1 MNKNTKFENHLDYL
15 KLPYI
20 KENYKSMTSE
30 AAEKQMTHMQFI
42 SSAIASEVNEKQQRA
57 SERRIRQARFPVI
70 KTIDQF
76 QWNHPEEINRDLVL
90 HLFGLDFIE
99 KCSNVIFLGF
109 PGLGKTHLSIAL
121 AYHAC
126 MHGHTVRFETAI
138 NVINR
143 LDAAQK
149 AGNFGQVLRSF
160 TNPDLLCLDELG
172 YLPIDQ
178 RGADLLFQVIS
189 SRYETGSMIISS
201 NREFNQW
208 PVIFDN
214 DKTITSAILDRLL
227 HHCEVV
233 VIEGNSFRMKNE
245 KKDMLSDK

>member
-1 MNKNTKFENHLDYL
+1 MNKQKKLENSLEYL
-15 KLPYI
+15 KLPYLR
-20 KENYKSMTSE
+20 ENYKSMTAE
-30 AAEKQMTHMQFI
+30 AAEKQLAHMEFLTSI
-42 SSAIASEVNEKQQRA
+42 IESEMNEKLQRA
-57 SERRIRQARFPVI
+57 AERRIKQARFPVV
-70 KTIDQF
+70 KTLEQF
-76 QWNHPEEINRDLVL
+76 QWDYPEEINRDLVR

-99 KCSNVIFLGF
+99 KCANVIFLGP
-109 PGLGKTHLSIAL
+109 PGLGKTHLAVAL

-126 MHGHTVRFETAI
+126 THGHSVRFDTAI

-160 TNPDLLCLDELG
+160 TKPDVLCLDELG

-178 RGADLLFQVIS
+178 RGADLLFQIIS
-189 SRYETGSMIISS
+189 LRYETGSMILTS
-201 NREFNQW
+201 NRQFNQW

-233 VIEGNSFRMKNE
+233 VIEGTSFRMKSE
-245 KKDMLSDK
+245 KKDILFDD

>member
-20 KENYKSMTSE
+20 KDNYKSMTSE
-30 AAEKQMTHMQFI
+30 AAEKQMTPMQFI
-42 SSAIASEVNEKQQRA
+42 SSAIAAEVNEKQQRA

-76 QWNHPEEINRDLVL
+76 QWDYPAEINRDLVL

-99 KCSNVIFLGF
+99 KRSNVIFLGF
-109 PGLGKTHLSIAL
+109 PGLGKTHLTIAL

-126 MHGHTVRFETAI
+126 MHGHSVRFETAI
-138 NVINR
+138 NIINR

-149 AGNFGQVLRSF
+149 AGNFGQILRSF
-160 TNPDLLCLDELG
+160 TNPSLLCIDEIG
-172 YLPIDQ
+172 FLPIDQ

-189 SRYETGSMIISS
+189 SRYETGSIILTS
-201 NREFNQW
+201 NRQFNQW

-233 VIEGNSFRMKNE
+233 VIEGTSFRMKNE

>member
-1 MNKNTKFENHLDYL
+1 MNKKRKLEENLDYL
-15 KLPYI
+15 KMPYI
-20 KENYKSMTSE
+20 RDNYKSMTSE
-30 AAEKQMTHMQFI
+30 AAEKQLTHMQFLTSI
-42 SSAIASEVNEKQQRA
+42 IESEVNEKLQRA
-57 SERRIRQARFPVI
+57 SERRIKQARFPVV
-70 KTIDQF
+70 KTLEQF
-76 QWNHPEEINRDLVL
+76 QWDYPEDINRDLVR

-99 KCSNVIFLGF
+99 KRANVIFLGP
-109 PGLGKTHLSIAL
+109 PGLGKTHLAVAL
-121 AYHAC
+121 SYHAC
-126 MHGHTVRFETAI
+126 MHGHTIRFDTAI

-143 LDAAQK
+143 LDTAKK

-160 TNPDLLCLDELG
+160 TRPDLLCLDELG

-189 SRYETGSMIISS
+189 SRYETGSMILTS
-201 NREFNQW
+201 NRQFNQW

-233 VIEGNSFRMKNE
+233 VIEGTSFRMKNE
-245 KKDMLSDK
+245 KKDILSDD

>member
-1 MNKNTKFENHLDYL
+1 MNKQKKLENSLEYL
-15 KLPYI
+15 KLPYLR
-20 KENYKSMTSE
+20 ENYKSMTAE
-30 AAEKQMTHMQFI
+30 AAEKQLAHMEFLTSI
-42 SSAIASEVNEKQQRA
+42 IESEMNEKLQRA
-57 SERRIRQARFPVI
+57 PERRIKQARFPVV
-70 KTIDQF
+70 KTLEQF
-76 QWNHPEEINRDLVL
+76 QWDYPEEINRDLVR

-99 KCSNVIFLGF
+99 KCANVIFLGP
-109 PGLGKTHLSIAL
+109 PGLGKTHLAVAL

-126 MHGHTVRFETAI
+126 THGHSVRFDTAI

-160 TNPDLLCLDELG
+160 TKPDVLCLDELG

-178 RGADLLFQVIS
+178 RGADLLFQIIS
-189 SRYETGSMIISS
+189 SRYETGSMILTS
-201 NREFNQW
+201 NRQFNQW

-233 VIEGNSFRMKNE
+233 VIEGTSFRMKSE
-245 KKDMLSDK
+245 KKDILFDD

>member
-1 MNKNTKFENHLDYL
+1 MNKQKQLESNLEYL

-20 KENYKSMTSE
+20 GENYKTMTSE
-30 AAEKQMTHMQFI
+30 SAEKQLTHMQFLT
-42 SSAIASEVNEKQQRA
+42 STIASEVNEKQQRA
-57 SERRIRQARFPVI
+57 SERRIKQARFPVL
-70 KTIDQF
+70 KTLEQF
-76 QWNHPEEINRDLVL
+76 QWDYPEDINTDLVR
-90 HLFGLDFIE
+90 HLFGLDFIG
-99 KCSNVIFLGF
+99 KCANVIFLGP
-109 PGLGKTHLSIAL
+109 PGLGKTHLAVAL
-121 AYHAC
+121 SYQAC
-126 MHGHTVRFETAI
+126 MHGHSVRFDTAI

-149 AGNFGQVLRSF
+149 AGNFGQILRSF
-160 TNPDLLCLDELG
+160 TRPDLLCLDELG

-189 SRYETGSMIISS
+189 SRYETGSMILTS
-201 NREFNQW
+201 NRQFNQW

-233 VIEGNSFRMKNE
+233 VIEGTSFRMKE
-245 KKDMLSDK
+245 KKKNICNPE